1 MFCSLSHSIITS
13 VSAVGFPSFHCSD
26 DLRQLLVVIAAVVT
40 QPVETTPAMQVS
52 TVDLLEGIP
61 PPPSMGAGG

>member
-13 VSAVGFPSFHCSD
+13 VSAVCFPSFHD